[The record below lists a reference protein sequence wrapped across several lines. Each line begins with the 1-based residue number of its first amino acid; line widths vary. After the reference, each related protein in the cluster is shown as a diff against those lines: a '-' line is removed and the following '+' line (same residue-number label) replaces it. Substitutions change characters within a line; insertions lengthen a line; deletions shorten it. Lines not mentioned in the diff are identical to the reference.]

1 MGEERKKKFET
12 DSGIE
17 IRRNYP
23 KTDIPFETAGK
34 FPFTRGVQETMY
46 RSKLWTMRQYAGF
59 STAEESN
66 KRYKYLLQNGTT
78 GLSVAFDLPTQIGY
92 DSDHAFAEG
101 EVGKAGVAI
110 ASLQDMER
118 LFKDIP
124 LDQVSTSMTI
134 NATAATLLALYIAVA
149 KKQGVAPA
157 QLTGTIQNDILKEY
171 IARGTYIYPPKPSMR
186 LITDVFAY
194 AAKEMPRWNTISIS
208 GYHIRE
214 AGSTAVQ
221 EVAFTLADGIA
232 YVEAALEVG
241 LEVNEFGTQLSFFFN
256 VHNHFLEEIAK
267 FRAARRLW
275 ARIMR
280 DRFQATAP
288 RAQMLRFHAQTAGST
303 LTAQQPD
310 NNVVRVA
317 LQAMAAVLGGAQ
329 SLHTNSRDEALALPT
344 EESVQIALRTQQII
358 AHETG
363 VATSVDPIGGA
374 YGIEAL
380 TTAIEER
387 AQAYIEQIDA
397 MGGAVR
403 AIEHGFPQREI
414 QHSAYQYQQEIEA
427 RSRIVV
433 GVNAYTLENEST
445 PPLLRIDPDLERQ
458 QIARLQ
464 GLRAQRNNAQVKAVL
479 HRLEHAARGSE
490 NLMPLLIEAVEY
502 YATLGE
508 IADTLRAVFGEH
520 QEQIVL
526 TGT

>member
-1 MGEERKKKFET
+1 MTHASVPDTFPKLLLHRTRQHPNKIAMREKDLGIWQGWTWCQMYDEVRALACGLAAMGLV
-12 DSGIE
+12 
-17 IRRNYP
+17 
-23 KTDIPFETAGK
+23 
-34 FPFTRGVQETMY
+34 RGDKVAVIGDNRPQLYWAMIAAQCLGGVPVPLY
-46 RSKLWTMRQYAGF
+46 QDAV
-59 STAEESN
+59 AEEMQFVLEHAETRFAVVEDQEQVD
-66 KRYKYLLQNGTT
+66 KLL
-78 GLSVAFDLPTQIGY
+78 
-92 DSDHAFAEG
+92 
-101 EVGKAGVAI
+101 
-110 ASLQDMER
+110 
-118 LFKDIP
+118 
-124 LDQVSTSMTI
+124 
-134 NATAATLLALYIAVA
+134 
-149 KKQGVAPA
+149 
-157 QLTGTIQNDILKEY
+157 
-171 IARGTYIYPPKPSMR
+171 
-186 LITDVFAY
+186 
-194 AAKEMPRWNTISIS
+194 
-208 GYHIRE
+208 
-214 AGSTAVQ
+214 AVQ
-221 EVAFTLADGIA
+221 ERCLKLEKMIYDDPRGLRHYHSAGLHAFTG
-232 YVEAALEVG
+232 
-241 LEVNEFGTQLSFFFN
+241 
-256 VHNHFLEEIAK
+256 K
-267 FRAARRLW
+267 LW
-275 ARIMR
+275 A
-280 DRFQATAP
+280 DHKGGP
-288 RAQMLRFHAQTAGST
+288 SL
-303 LTAQQPD
+303 
-310 NNVVRVA
+310 A

-363 VATSVDPIGGA
+363 VATSVDPVGGA
-374 YGIEAL
+374 YAIEAL

-433 GVNAYTLENEST
+433 GVNAYTLENEPT